1 MNAQKATGLGEPE
14 PIGKKSLFQPPPKKQ
29 AVEKEKPKRV
39 EKQERTPRLRIT
51 TDLTQ
56 QAMETLQV
64 LQHQYRLKTGRS
76 LPAWKIV
83 SAALELYGQRRKD
96 PGAKKA

>member
-39 EKQERTPRLRIT
+39 GEQERTPRLRIT

-56 QAMETLQV
+56 QAMETLQA
-64 LQHQYRLKTGRS
+64 LQHQHRMKTGKS

-83 SAALELYGQRRKD
+83 STALELYGRRRKD
-96 PGAKKA
+96 QGAKKG